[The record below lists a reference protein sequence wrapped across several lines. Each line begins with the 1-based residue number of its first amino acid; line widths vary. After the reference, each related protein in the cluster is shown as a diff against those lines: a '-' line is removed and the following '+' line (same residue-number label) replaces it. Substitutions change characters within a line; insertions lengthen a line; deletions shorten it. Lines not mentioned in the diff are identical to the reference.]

1 MKLTTKEIVFLACVF
16 VVGCFCAFYANTSIK
31 HDTPAEFLNEKSLE
45 PPKVELNQQ
54 TNNISSILNDPRLE
68 TIEISYTNNAGE
80 NVVIEKQHKCAGC
93 HWKCCQ

>member
-31 HDTPAEFLNEKSLE
+31 HDTPAEFLNEKPME
-45 PPKVELNQQ
+45 PPKVEFEQEP
-54 TNNISSILNDPRLE
+54 SGVSYNDPELKIVE
-68 TIEISYTNNAGE
+68 VMYTSEQEGIHTVKVAS
-80 NVVIEKQHKCAGC
+80 CRGC

>member
-1 MKLTTKEIVFLACVF
+1 MKLTTKEIIFLFCVF
-16 VVGCFCAFYANTSIK
+16 VTGCFCAFYVNTNIK
-31 HDTPAEFLNEKSLE
+31 HDTPAEFLNEKPLE

-68 TIEISYTNNAGE
+68 TIEISYTVGG
-80 NVVIEKQHKCAGC
+80 NVVTEKEHKCAGC